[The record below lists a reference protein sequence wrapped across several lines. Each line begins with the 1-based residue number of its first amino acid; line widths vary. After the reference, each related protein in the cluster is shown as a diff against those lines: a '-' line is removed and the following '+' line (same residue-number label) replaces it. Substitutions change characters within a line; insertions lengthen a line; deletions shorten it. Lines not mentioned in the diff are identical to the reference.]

1 MCLCLEYL
9 SSLAVPA
16 KPLYGRLLI
25 ADGHGGDGYCRL
37 LKYFS
42 CTGSSLWSSGGVV
55 VRSTLVVAE
64 FRPFPFPFALS
75 GGYYS
80 EPLQNTLF

>member
-55 VRSTLVVAE
+55 VV
-64 FRPFPFPFALS
+64 
-75 GGYYS
+75 
-80 EPLQNTLF
+80 